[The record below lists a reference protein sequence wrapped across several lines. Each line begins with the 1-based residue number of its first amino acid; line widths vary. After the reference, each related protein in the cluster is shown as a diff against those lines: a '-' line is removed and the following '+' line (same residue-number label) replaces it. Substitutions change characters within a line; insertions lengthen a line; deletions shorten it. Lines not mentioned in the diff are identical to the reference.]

1 MKNLI
6 LNTFHQNNLF
16 NRKAYLRLIV
26 AGSFSFIAAI
36 MTIITMSQVYDFVN
50 ILTGA
55 STHDPLIFKDLS
67 QASRAVILLC
77 LICLNTILQ
86 ILTVKLCFKLSWRSA
101 TDISNA
107 ILNKSTNITWNQLCG
122 IGKNRL
128 STALISDNDVLA
140 RQYFVSNYDLLT
152 ASLTIMSIICFLL
165 SAINLE
171 ILAILAFSLGLYALI
186 QMLLQRYSILL
197 GNQLK
202 HLRRQRVNSVTE
214 LYSGWL
220 EISNLTRKHQEVGQI
235 QQRFDDFANAQSSYD
250 FLIRL
255 PTHLLRGLIY
265 IVFISIIIIYQR
277 IPNNDMSLLAGQL
290 VLLLFAATR
299 LIPDISKFF
308 KSILQLRN
316 FKPTKQAYLELL
328 NIDELKRNKNSS
340 RDWSQI
346 DINIKQVILPDL
358 LTPSKRRFE
367 LKLKKG
373 DKVCINGSSG
383 VGKSVVLTIL
393 AGLNDQFMGE
403 IKVDGKKVEDLG
415 CVQHDI
421 YYSPQDSLIYDGSV
435 YRNLTMGS
443 TREYPNSV
451 LEAYLKTFQLFNEIP
466 GETLE
471 DKLNF
476 QISSQGRNLSGGQ
489 IQRISIIRALLSD
502 KEIVIFDEPNS
513 ALDPQNSE
521 IILSEILK
529 STKTIILTLHG
540 SSDTQKFQN
549 KINLKYG

>member
-1 MKNLI
+1 
-6 LNTFHQNNLF
+6 
-16 NRKAYLRLIV
+16 
-26 AGSFSFIAAI
+26 
-36 MTIITMSQVYDFVN
+36 MSQVYDFVN